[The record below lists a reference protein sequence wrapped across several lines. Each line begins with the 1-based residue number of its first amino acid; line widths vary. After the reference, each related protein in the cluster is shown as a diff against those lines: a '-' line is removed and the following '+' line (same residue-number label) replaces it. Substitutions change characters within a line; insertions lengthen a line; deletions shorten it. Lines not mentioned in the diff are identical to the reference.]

1 MVTTRTYQRSSLN
14 LVRFET
20 LGMALRI
27 RLTGM
32 IGIKKD
38 SFLTVIDQDDEDT
51 FVNVVINIQEGFVI
65 IYSLFGLG
73 LHITV
78 HWKKTRNQSR
88 PSSPTSPRSH
98 AGQRSHSQPN
108 RTPMVRQTEKS

>member
-1 MVTTRTYQRSSLN
+1 
-14 LVRFET
+14 
-20 LGMALRI
+20 
-27 RLTGM
+27 M

-65 IYSLFGLG
+65 ICSLFGLS

-78 HWKKTRNQSR
+78 HWKKIRNQLR
-88 PSSPTSPRSH
+88 PSFPTSLRSH
-98 AGQRSHSQPN
+98 ADQRSHSQPN
-108 RTPMVRQTEKS
+108 QTPMVRQMEKS